1 MKTIAN
7 ALSRSIAVLG
17 FAILLTT
24 YGVSFAEDPS
34 GTSEENTS
42 IVVGQ
47 PKSIEITPATIQLIG
62 PRGRQQ
68 LNTTGHYSDDQVS
81 DLTRATQWESSNPE
95 VAIVE
100 NNVVLARSNG
110 QTTLTAQVGS
120 HQESV
125 EVQVRDYEIPA
136 PVSFFNETVAALS
149 KAGCNG
155 GACHGSPSGKNG
167 FRLSLWGFE
176 PELDFETLTHEIYGR
191 RINVFEPEQ
200 SLVLLK
206 PSMGIAH
213 GGGRRMSKGEVTY
226 EVLKQWIAEGLHP
239 DPEDA
244 PSVERIE
251 VFPRKRILYKPFTTQ
266 QLSVQGYYSDG
277 TVRDLT
283 PLVRFRSSNE
293 NIGEV
298 DDSGLV
304 TGVGRG
310 EIAVLVQFHA
320 KVANARIMFLEDI
333 EGFVWNSPT
342 ENNYVDSHIHSKLQQ
357 LQISP
362 SDMSSSAEFVRRVY
376 LDAIGRLPTATEVS
390 TFLSNNV
397 DEEAVKRT
405 ALIDDLLERPEYAT
419 FWTLR
424 WGDLLRSNRQKLT
437 FAGIFKFQKWIEHAI
452 RTNMPFDQFAK
463 QLLVSTGSSYDNP
476 AANYFRASRDPSDA
490 TETTAQLFLGV
501 RMQCAKCH
509 NHPFERWTQ
518 DEYYGIASFF
528 ARVGRKAGDEPDE
541 EVVFVNRS
549 GEVSNPRTGQQM
561 KPWLLLKGEAEV
573 APQQDR
579 REVFAHW
586 LTDPENP
593 FFAKAAVNRIWGY
606 IMGKGIVEPVD
617 DFRDSNPPSNE
628 ELLTALAQDFIDSG
642 FDQKHVIRTILNSA
656 TYQLSSKKNEW
667 NAEDDTYFS
676 HSNVRLLSAEQLL
689 DAICQVTD
697 VPEKFPGLPAGT
709 VATALPDP
717 KIDNYFLKIFGQ
729 PQREMA
735 CSCERSNES
744 NLSQALQMINGPT
757 VHNKLRD
764 DKGRINRLIEA
775 GVADGDIV
783 KELYL
788 WSLGRPP
795 TKTELLAATEHV
807 ESSEQRRQGLEDVGW
822 ALLNSK
828 EFLFQH

>member
-100 NNVVLARSNG
+100 NTVVLARSNG

-125 EVQVRDYEIPA
+125 EVKVRDYEIPA

-191 RINVFEPEQ
+191 RINVFEPEL
-200 SLVLLK
+200 SVVLLK
-206 PSMGIAH
+206 PSMGVAH

-342 ENNYVDSHIHSKLQQ
+342 ENNYVDSHIHNKLQQ

-717 KIDNYFLKIFGQ
+717 KIDNYFLNNLMRIFYFTKK
-729 PQREMA
+729 
-735 CSCERSNES
+735 
-744 NLSQALQMINGPT
+744 NLFIC
-757 VHNKLRD
+757 
-764 DKGRINRLIEA
+764 I
-775 GVADGDIV
+775 
-783 KELYL
+783 
-788 WSLGRPP
+788 
-795 TKTELLAATEHV
+795 
-807 ESSEQRRQGLEDVGW
+807 
-822 ALLNSK
+822 
-828 EFLFQH
+828 

>member
-206 PSMGIAH
+206 PSMGVAH

-606 IMGKGIVEPVD
+606 IMGNGIVEPVD

-788 WSLGRPP
+788 W
-795 TKTELLAATEHV
+795 
-807 ESSEQRRQGLEDVGW
+807 
-822 ALLNSK
+822 
-828 EFLFQH
+828 